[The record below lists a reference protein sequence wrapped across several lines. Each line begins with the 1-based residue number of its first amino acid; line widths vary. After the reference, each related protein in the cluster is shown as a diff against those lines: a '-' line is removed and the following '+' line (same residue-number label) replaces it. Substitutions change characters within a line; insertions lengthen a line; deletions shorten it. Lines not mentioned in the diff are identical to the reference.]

1 MSTYTDATVCS
12 VSFHGLDL
20 PFIGC
25 SSAVFA
31 GEGVACEILSL
42 EAGISGT
49 SKPIS
54 VDRLYLEVE
63 LEIIYHTVSAYLTTL
78 TSFLTFPL

>member
-1 MSTYTDATVCS
+1 MPTYTDATVCS

-31 GEGVACEILSL
+31 GEGVACEILFL

-49 SKPIS
+49 FRLFLQLL

-63 LEIIYHTVSAYLTTL
+63 LENYL
-78 TSFLTFPL
+78 PYGIQPPR